1 MIALVLL
8 ALLREAA
15 AGSIYINGV
24 RADEPPAV
32 TLQGVTVRI
41 DAAGDIFIDAPRYNV
56 QVLSG
61 PDAAQAAA
69 QSPAAPSYARAS
81 PLTWYLVSEDQA
93 SVGGIFDVYVNGA
106 FVRRI
111 ESGQSQVLVDLSTF
125 VQPGVN
131 TVKFVPMSVASRGEL
146 GAYVGGANPAG
157 PALRIDAPA
166 VTWRASLGRNPQ
178 EYTFVVP

>member
-69 QSPAAPSYARAS
+69 PSYARAS

-131 TVKFVPMSVASRGEL
+131 AVKFVPMSVASRGEL

-157 PALRIDAPA
+157 PALRIDSPA

>member
-56 QVLSG
+56 QVVSG
-61 PDAAQAAA
+61 STLPAAP
-69 QSPAAPSYARAS
+69 SPAAPSYARAS

-131 TVKFVPMSVASRGEL
+131 AVKFVPMSAASRGEL